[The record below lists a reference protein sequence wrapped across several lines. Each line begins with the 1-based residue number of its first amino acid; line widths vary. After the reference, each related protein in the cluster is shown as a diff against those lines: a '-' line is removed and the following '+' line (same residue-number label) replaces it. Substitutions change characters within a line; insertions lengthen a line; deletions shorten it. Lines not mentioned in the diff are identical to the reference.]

1 MLTVLVVLRKCWYFP
16 NWRGTQLT
24 FQSFRFNFVRGQN
37 TQTIRRI
44 CMGRPVQKPTFQDVP
59 WSKVMA
65 GVWKSPLCQI
75 LPGLELCI
83 ITCCRQE
90 AVIALL
96 IIITTIMIKKSSSP
110 QKWSKNHHH
119 HYHVALLCLRY
130 ECCTENL
137 SQEPP
142 IAHHVCFCPIFFSL
156 GFLEVL
162 MP

>member
-1 MLTVLVVLRKCWYFP
+1 MDVAMLAGLVVSRKRWFFLTDARP
-16 NWRGTQLT
+16 NWPFSRLDLIWRVKTHKPSEGY
-24 FQSFRFNFVRGQN
+24 V
-37 TQTIRRI
+37 

-96 IIITTIMIKKSSSP
+96 IIITTIMIK
-110 QKWSKNHHH
+110 NHHH

-142 IAHHVCFCPIFFSL
+142 IAHHVRFCPIFFSL

-162 MP
+162 IP

>member
-1 MLTVLVVLRKCWYFP
+1 MDAAMLAVLVVLRKCWYFP

-24 FQSFRFNFVRGQN
+24 FQSFRFNFVTGQN

-96 IIITTIMIKKSSSP
+96 IIITTKMI
-110 QKWSKNHHH
+110 KNHHH

-142 IAHHVCFCPIFFSL
+142 IAHHVRFCPIFFSL

-162 MP
+162 IP

>member
-1 MLTVLVVLRKCWYFP
+1 MLAVLVVLRKFWYFP

-24 FQSFRFNFVRGQN
+24 FQSFRFNFVTGQN

-44 CMGRPVQKPTFQDVP
+44 YCIGRPVQKPTFQDAP

-75 LPGLELCI
+75 LPGRELCI

-90 AVIALL
+90 AVIAFL
-96 IIITTIMIKKSSSP
+96 IIITIKMI
-110 QKWSKNHHH
+110 KNHHH

-142 IAHHVCFCPIFFSL
+142 IAHNVRFCPIFFSL

-162 MP
+162 IP